1 MVMFTKDGLGR
12 YVTLGARVQHY
23 NAGEIIQGRS
33 LNGADFG
40 VVSLPQQYSI
50 LISRSLNLKKRK
62 KREKGMTV

>member
-33 LNGADFG
+33 LNGADFSAWFH
-40 VVSLPQQYSI
+40 SLSNTVYSF
-50 LISRSLNLKKRK
+50 LVL
-62 KREKGMTV
+62 